1 MRGNRWY
8 SALTATLLLSACAG
22 APEQVQTPQAGAA
35 VNAPAASTTV
45 VSAAAPAG
53 VTEPANAAA
62 PTGVTEPANA
72 AAPASA
78 PDPADAAAPATPI
91 APVIVDANQ
100 LAATTPPIT
109 CRDMLRRGSNVIVQ
123 RCMTEAEWKRYERQE
138 AHDAGELV
146 RALQGGRYR

>member
-1 MRGNRWY
+1 MRGHRWY
-8 SALTATLLLSACAG
+8 AALTATLLLSACAG
-22 APEQVQTPQAGAA
+22 APEQVQTAPPQVAVDRAPTESATAA
-35 VNAPAASTTV
+35 VSTAAAARAAAPASAAAPT
-45 VSAAAPAG
+45 SAAAPAG
-53 VTEPANAAA
+53 A
-62 PTGVTEPANA
+62 PEA
-72 AAPASA
+72 ASA
-78 PDPADAAAPATPI
+78 AEASTPT

-123 RCMTEAEWKRYERQE
+123 RCMTAADWKRYERQE